1 MHLYETSYY
10 TMDHPKLCLI
20 IKFTFI
26 YYDYY
31 MYIDMYIARSN
42 VSRRE
47 QIIFNAE
54 TVTLSIFF
62 NFNFYHQ

>member
-1 MHLYETSYY
+1 MKHHITQWIILNYVLLLNLHL
-10 TMDHPKLCLI
+10 
-20 IKFTFI
+20 FI
-26 YYDYY
+26 
-31 MYIDMYIARSN
+31 MITIYIDMYIARSN

-47 QIIFNAE
+47 QIIFNAK

>member
-26 YYDYY
+26 YNNYY
-31 MYIDMYIARSN
+31 MYKYMYIARSN

-62 NFNFYHQ
+62 

>member
-1 MHLYETSYY
+1 
-10 TMDHPKLCLI
+10 MDHPKLCLI

-31 MYIDMYIARSN
+31 MYIDMYIACSN
-42 VSRRE
+42 VSCRE

-54 TVTLSIFF
+54 TATHSIFF
-62 NFNFYHQ
+62 NFNFYH

>member
-1 MHLYETSYY
+1 MV
-10 TMDHPKLCLI
+10 DHPKLCLI

-26 YYDYY
+26 YCDHY
-31 MYIDMYIARSN
+31 MYIDYMYIARSN

-54 TVTLSIFF
+54 TATLSIFF
-62 NFNFYHQ
+62 NFNFYH